1 MPAPHFRLASASSSL
16 ECYES
21 TRDPGTVVCYRLSY
35 RTMHRDGEIVFVPF
49 LIQVPTPSD
58 PPPPQGGHHSSGDLN
73 EQAHDGFQ
81 DRVRI
86 DVPEAS
92 SAPTAA
98 WM

>member
-58 PPPPQGGHHSSGDLN
+58 PPPP
-73 EQAHDGFQ
+73 
-81 DRVRI
+81 RV
-86 DVPEAS
+86 VTTLPA
-92 SAPTAA
+92 T
-98 WM
+98 